1 MNQEVTIF
9 IFIGPPGS
17 GKGTLADFCT
27 KRFGWLQISTG
38 NLCRKHI
45 AEQTEIGKEIDLI
58 IKSGKL
64 INDDLITSMVIGWL
78 GKNSQDASGV
88 ILDGYPRTV
97 VQAQDFDNTLKVL
110 FPYAREKVVLFSIP
124 DDIVINRLCCRFV
137 CQNKDCQAI
146 YSALNDSYALLGQE
160 KLFCKECGFV
170 LGRRP
175 DDEES
180 SIRKRLM
187 IYHKHKQDLIDY
199 YCNQGIEFIEID
211 ASKSLKEVFESF
223 CKNVDEK

>member
-1 MNQEVTIF
+1 LNQEVTIF

-17 GKGTLADFCT
+17 GKGTLADLCT

-64 INDDLITSMVIGWL
+64 INDDLITSMVVDWL
-78 GKNSQDASGV
+78 SENAQEVSGI

-97 VQAQDFDNTLKVL
+97 VQARDFDNSLNAL
-110 FPYAREKVVLFSIP
+110 YPQAREKVVLFSIP
-124 DDIVINRLCCRFV
+124 DDVVINRLCRRFV

-146 YSALNDSYALLGQE
+146 YSTLNDSQALLGQE

-180 SIRKRLM
+180 SIKKRLV

-199 YCNQGIEFIEID
+199 YSNQGTEFIEID
-211 ASKSLKEVFESF
+211 ASKPLKEVFESF
-223 CKNVDEK
+223 LQNVEEK